1 MFLSGA
7 AHRNLLPV
15 LSSASKPHTGFAL
28 SGVYFNFNLTLY
40 FGALHLVNRA
50 INLVATYITVRCTF
64 VKPKMPIYEGQ
75 LLTPKGQ
82 RPVIL
87 VEQRQKCFYQVQRTE
102 ICCRF
107 YQVHLNHTQALLY
120 RAFILIST
128 LRYSLLKLPNKNS
141 PPTHRRCF
149 VGTQTTPDKSAF
161 RLRIC
166 VCCEYHLLSFHSSL
180 FTFHFNI
187 PNTLYL
193 YPRTKNHHH
202 QPCPMK

>member
-1 MFLSGA
+1 LSYEFAQRFTVKG
-7 AHRNLLPV
+7 LQ
-15 LSSASKPHTGFAL
+15 TGE
-28 SGVYFNFNLTLY
+28 VVY

-128 LRYSLLKLPNKNS
+128 LRYISVRCTLLIGQLTWWLPIL
-141 PPTHRRCF
+141 RCAA
-149 VGTQTTPDKSAF
+149 P
-161 RLRIC
+161 L
-166 VCCEYHLLSFHSSL
+166 
-180 FTFHFNI
+180 
-187 PNTLYL
+187 
-193 YPRTKNHHH
+193 
-202 QPCPMK
+202 